1 MDFVGGALHCA
12 ISILLPCALIMS
24 GTSWS
29 WHSSSTIITWVCL
42 AVMFITYIVQQRY
55 ALLTSPK
62 NRVFLVDAL
71 THRIGSLAALGAA
84 CSGITYAI
92 TLYYIPLFYAFV
104 RGASP
109 L

>member
-1 MDFVGGALHCA
+1 
-12 ISILLPCALIMS
+12 MS

-42 AVMFITYIVQQRY
+42 AVMFITYIVQQ
-55 ALLTSPK
+55 SPK

-71 THRIGSLAALGAA
+71 THRIGRLAALGAA

-104 RGASP
+104 HGASP